1 MATNYRYIAIE
12 GTIGAGK
19 TSLAKLIADEYS
31 AKLILEEFE
40 DNSFLPKFY
49 KDPDRYAFPL
59 EMSFLADRFY
69 QLKNNSSNVDLF
81 APFTIADYYIIK
93 SMVFARKTLKT
104 DEFKLYQ
111 KLFEIIK
118 QSINSPDLIVYLWNS
133 VENLQK
139 NIKKRG
145 RDYELNISDKYL
157 ADIQESYFEFIK
169 HQKDS
174 RILVI
179 NTEGIDFLKYSED
192 YEWIKSV
199 IFQDYPKGIHRI
211 SR

>member
-1 MATNYRYIAIE
+1 
-12 GTIGAGK
+12 
-19 TSLAKLIADEYS
+19 
-31 AKLILEEFE
+31 LILEEFE

-93 SMVFARKTLKT
+93 SMVFARKTLKS

-145 RDYELNISDKYL
+145 RDYEQNISDKYL

-169 HQKDS
+169 HQKDL
-174 RILVI
+174 RVLVI
-179 NTEGIDFLKYSED
+179 NTENIDFLKYSDD

-199 IFQDYPKGIHRI
+199 IFKDYPKGIHRI